1 MKKKIPLTTPEMV
14 AERATAAAK
23 AARRLAGKSDYGFNA
38 ANAEAAAKLAVNY
51 AKNPKPKSSPSV
63 VLANTKRAL
72 RGVEDFL
79 CRAQSGERF
88 ETVEEYH
95 NGRKMEIVRL
105 VKPKLH
111 RPDGRWGIAREG
123 FDLLAECRET
133 LGDSPDA
140 RECEKQFRFIA
151 DWAYDAEDA
160 KALFAVVEPIWDRLM
175 KRARAAEKKAA

>member
-14 AERATAAAK
+14 AERAMAAAK
-23 AARRLAGKSDYGFNA
+23 AAGRLAARHGTDAETKADA
-38 ANAEAAAKLAVNY
+38 ANALAAAKYAAKCKTLAD
-51 AKNPKPKSSPSV
+51 A
-63 VLANTKRAL
+63 KRAL
-72 RGVEDFL
+72 RGAEDFL
-79 CRAQSGERF
+79 CWIQSGNRF
-88 ETVEEYH
+88 AAVEEYH
-95 NGRKMEIVRL
+95 NGRK
-105 VKPKLH
+105 VKILRPVKTPLK
-111 RPDGRWGIAREG
+111 RPDARWGIAREG